1 MVGDIK
7 KAASAKGEEVEQERW
22 EKWLHTER
30 TTEHRSCVELRPQN
44 EVQSGFARGMAKP
57 GMKRQCVLDRALG
70 HTRDHLFPS

>member
-7 KAASAKGEEVEQERW
+7 KAASAKEEEFEQERW

-44 EVQSGFARGMAKP
+44 EVQS
-57 GMKRQCVLDRALG
+57 
-70 HTRDHLFPS
+70 